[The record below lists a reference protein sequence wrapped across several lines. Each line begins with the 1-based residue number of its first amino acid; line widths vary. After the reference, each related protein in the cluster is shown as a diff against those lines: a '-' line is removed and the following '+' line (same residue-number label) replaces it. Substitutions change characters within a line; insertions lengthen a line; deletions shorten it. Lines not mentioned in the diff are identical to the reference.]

1 LVGPGGRSPA
11 TQKYP
16 PDAHAK
22 GATCLAGAGRSPRS
36 IQSVFATF
44 RAIWNHARN
53 TGFVQVQCPTKGVAL
68 PKVNNERKRYLT
80 RAEADALLTELTERS
95 PHA

>member
-1 LVGPGGRSPA
+1 
-11 TQKYP
+11 
-16 PDAHAK
+16 
-22 GATCLAGAGRSPRS
+22 
-36 IQSVFATF
+36 
-44 RAIWNHARN
+44 
-53 TGFVQVQCPTKGVAL
+53 VQCPTKGVAL